1 MVNFSLLLWVQDFMV
16 SRDVLKVEHIMVLWK
31 HLENL
36 SFFWHGVGL
45 KASLQ
50 IETIGLVLFSL
61 SLSLRT
67 CLHIGSSRGFALSVH
82 RD

>member
-16 SRDVLKVEHIMVLWK
+16 SRDVLEVEDIMVLWK

-50 IETIGLVLFSL
+50 IETIGSVLFSL
-61 SLSLRT
+61 SLGLRV
-67 CLHIGSSRGFALSVH
+67 CLHFSSSRSFALSVRRH
-82 RD
+82 